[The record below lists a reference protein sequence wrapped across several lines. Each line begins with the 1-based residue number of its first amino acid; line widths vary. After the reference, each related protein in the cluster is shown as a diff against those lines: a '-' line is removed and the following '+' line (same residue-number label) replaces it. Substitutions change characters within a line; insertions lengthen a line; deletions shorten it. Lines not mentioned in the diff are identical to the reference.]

1 MYELFNISNIEAL
14 GILLWFCVVLALSY
28 MLAIKKTLK
37 VKRAV
42 VVGGFMALLPP
53 LAIIYLVSLLL
64 RKSLSVSERLDET
77 L

>member
-1 MYELFNISNIEAL
+1 MNELFNISNIEAL
-14 GILLWFCVVLALSY
+14 GILLWFCVVLVLSY

-37 VKRAV
+37 VKRTV
-42 VVGGFMALLPP
+42 IVGGFMALLPP

-64 RKSLSVSERLDET
+64 RKSLSVLERSDET